1 MSTLTDTPP
10 PPPPPAAPTR
20 AGRPGRAR
28 RAAPEPKPERTRRAG
43 LRVAAGRLVAGPRR
57 ALAWL
62 GDRLRVLAGAVA
74 RPLRPIWTRVAR
86 FLEPL
91 TSGGRVALALAFA
104 ALAGAWLLGWV
115 ELAAIGLVLLVA
127 VGVGVLLVLGRPKFE
142 VTLNLANTR
151 VVVGDRAVGEL
162 KVRNVAERSAAPSLI
177 DLPVGPVT
185 ASFPFPRLAAGA
197 EHEELF
203 TIPTQRRAV
212 LRLGPVRS
220 VKQDPLELLRRHLD
234 WTDAEDIYVH
244 PRTVRLENTS
254 TGYLRDLEGLATR
267 EISNDDVA
275 FHALREYVPGDDLRH
290 VHWRSTARTSKLM
303 IRQFE
308 ETRRSQF
315 VIVVCTSP
323 SQYAD
328 VDEFELGISIAAS
341 LALNAH
347 WEGKDVTVYTSD
359 AELLAPT
366 PQRLLDAF
374 SAIED
379 SRSRVPFP
387 DRAKVV
393 ATDQPGASVVALVTG
408 SGTPIADLR
417 LASLRVPRSARSY
430 AIRAA
435 VTEELGRKAVGQ
447 LNVVTLSTLEELRPA
462 AKVVLA

>member
-1 MSTLTDTPP
+1 MSLATDTPLDQH
-10 PPPPPAAPTR
+10 PAGKRT
-20 AGRPGRAR
+20 RAR
-28 RAAPEPKPERTRRAG
+28 RVAREPKPPRERRG
-43 LRVAAGRLVAGPRR
+43 LRTSLAGITRAPRR
-57 ALAWL
+57 WLAWC
-62 GDRLRVLAGAVA
+62 GGKLAAFGRALV
-74 RPLRPIWTRVAR
+74 RPLQPLFDRIAKY
-86 FLEPL
+86 LEPL
-91 TSGGRVALALAFA
+91 TSQGRGALLVAAVVI
-104 ALAGAWLLGWV
+104 LAGWLLDWV
-115 ELAAIGLVLLVA
+115 ELVAIGLVLLAA
-127 VGVGVLLVLGRPKFE
+127 VLIGVLLVLGRPKFE
-142 VTLNLANTR
+142 VGLSLAATR

-162 KVRNVAERSAAPSLI
+162 RVRNVAERSAAPSLI

-185 ASFPFPRLAAGA
+185 ASFPFPRLAAGE

-220 VKQDPLELLRRHLD
+220 VKQDPLELLRRRFD
-234 WTDAEDIYVH
+234 WTQAEDIYVH

-328 VDEFELGISIAAS
+328 VDEFELGISVAAS

-359 AELLAPT
+359 VELLAPT
-366 PQRLLDAF
+366 PQRLLDSF
-374 SAIED
+374 SAIEE
-379 SRSRVPFP
+379 SRSSEPFA
-387 DRAKVV
+387 DRARVV
-393 ATDQPGASVVALVTG
+393 ATDAPGASVVALVTG
-408 SGTPIADLR
+408 SGTSIADLR
-417 LASLRVPRSARSY
+417 LASLRVPMSARCY
-430 AIRAA
+430 AVRAA
-435 VTEELGRKAVGQ
+435 AAEPLGRKAVGR
-447 LNVVTLSTLEELRPA
+447 LSVVTVGTLEDLRPA

>member
-1 MSTLTDTPP
+1 MSIVTEAPP
-10 PPPPPAAPTR
+10 GRSSRP
-20 AGRPGRAR
+20 GRPGRAR
-28 RAAPEPKPERTRRAG
+28 RAAAEPARGSRAG
-43 LRVAAGRLVAGPRR
+43 GPRA
-57 ALAWL
+57 ALVRLGAWPRGAVAWL
-62 GDRLRVLAGAVA
+62 GLRTTVVGRALA
-74 RPLRPIWTRVAR
+74 RPLRPIWTPVAR
-86 FLEPL
+86 FLAPL
-91 TSGGRVALALAFA
+91 TSGGRMAVWIAFA
-104 ALAGAWLLGWV
+104 ALASAWLLGWV
-115 ELAAIGLVLLVA
+115 ELAALGVVLLVA

-142 VTLNLANTR
+142 VALSLANTR

-162 KVRNVAERSAAPSLI
+162 KVRNVSERTAAPSLI

-185 ASFPFPRLAAGA
+185 ASFPFPRLAAGE

-220 VKQDPLELLRRHLD
+220 VKQDPLELLRRHIE
-234 WTDAEDIYVH
+234 WTQVQDIFVH

-290 VHWRSTARTSKLM
+290 VHWRSTARASKLM

-323 SQYAD
+323 TQYSS

-366 PQRLLDAF
+366 PQRLLDSF
-374 SAIED
+374 SAIEE
-379 SRSRVPFP
+379 SQTRAPFA

-393 ATDQPGASVVALVTG
+393 AMEAPGASVVALVTG
-408 SGTPIADLR
+408 SGTSISDLR
-417 LASLRVPRSARSY
+417 LASLRIPMSARCY

-435 VTEELGRKAVGQ
+435 VAEELGRKAVGQ
-447 LNVVTLSTLEELRPA
+447 LNVVTLATLEELRPA